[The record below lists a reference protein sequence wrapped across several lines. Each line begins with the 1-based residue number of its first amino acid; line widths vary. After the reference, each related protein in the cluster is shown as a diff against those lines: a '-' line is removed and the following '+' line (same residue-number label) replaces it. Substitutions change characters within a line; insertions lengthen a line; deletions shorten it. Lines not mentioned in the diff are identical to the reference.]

1 MENSKLC
8 KKFLKVFSNQSVPS
22 IEKNIIIIAL
32 FNQIIQYVIKDCG
45 ETSLIKLNDR
55 VNIRLN

>member
-1 MENSKLC
+1 MENSKLY

-45 ETSLIKLNDR
+45 GMSLIKLSDR
-55 VNIRLN
+55 VNIGLT

>member
-45 ETSLIKLNDR
+45 GTSLIKLNDR
-55 VNIRLN
+55 VNISLN